1 MKTTGRIELTQADP
15 EFYFIDDIVHYNNI
29 PALHVNNITDIRE
42 EVDWSKVKK
51 GTPVVEYRKDD
62 AYQWFFAGYNLHE
75 ERKSWPIDLCGS
87 FKGAK
92 LGQGSYHCGIENLM
106 LLTDWLEKHGNK
118 EAIA

>member
-51 GTPVVEYRKDD
+51 NTPCMFWNEGVDWRYIGFFGGITTEPDSGKYIRWPVYD
-62 AYQWFFAGYNLHE
+62 ALKFSMGEPYYDHAMPLDQWLKEHG
-75 ERKSWPIDLCGS
+75 
-87 FKGAK
+87 
-92 LGQGSYHCGIENLM
+92 GQDE
-106 LLTDWLEKHGNK
+106 
-118 EAIA
+118 